1 MKSDSEGKSIK
12 IGFLVALG
20 LIVLGLA
27 IVGIS
32 SKQRLFEKKVTFY
45 SVFPDTTGLKEG
57 SNVSFQ
63 GVDVGFVTNIEF
75 MDRGGKPEV
84 KVTYKISSKIL
95 PMINSNIRAEIKSL
109 GLLGDRFISLE
120 KSEKETK
127 PEINLLP
134 NSEIQSYQPISLKQ
148 LGESAQD
155 IMQSINELSKNIN
168 DLVIH
173 ISKEGPL
180 AKIMNNPQL
189 SDEFVEHY
197 RRSAESLDVITT
209 RLKNGEGIIGG
220 LLAKEGEGDQTA
232 KMLRESIIN
241 LNETLKGINE
251 GKGVLGLLVSE
262 MGDGKDARESLKD
275 FFNAL
280 EKMSMAMEDSNSLAY
295 KIFADE
301 KFGKEFSENLLSIS
315 KSLESILK
323 KIDIGEG
330 SAGAFINDKELYDSL
345 KLTAD
350 GIQRSKIVKWYLE
363 KKAKERATEEKK
375 KEENK

>member
-134 NSEIQSYQPISLKQ
+134 NSEIQSYQPISLKK

-209 RLKNGEGIIGG
+209 RLKNGEGIMGG